1 MRKIEALFEI
11 RDRIYRNQPYS
22 LWYNLFTDDVCL
34 DLQESEDEQTVLD
47 WIDITDKLERCD
59 ILDLNRV
66 IKELRDS
73 LLNISSFLFNNR
85 RKQNERIKRTENSA
99 DIT

>member
-11 RDRIYRNQPYS
+11 RDRIYRNQSYS

-47 WIDITDKLERCD
+47 WIDITDKLERID

-73 LLNISSFLFNNR
+73 LLNI
-85 RKQNERIKRTENSA
+85 
-99 DIT
+99 

>member
-47 WIDITDKLERCD
+47 WIDITDKLERID

-73 LLNISSFLFNNR
+73 LMNI
-85 RKQNERIKRTENSA
+85 
-99 DIT
+99 

>member
-1 MRKIEALFEI
+1 MRKIEVLFEI
-11 RDRIYRNQPYS
+11 RDRIYRNQPYT

-47 WIDITDKLERCD
+47 WIDITDKLERYD

-73 LLNISSFLFNNR
+73 LLNI
-85 RKQNERIKRTENSA
+85 
-99 DIT
+99 

>member
-73 LLNISSFLFNNR
+73 FLNI
-85 RKQNERIKRTENSA
+85 
-99 DIT
+99 

>member
-11 RDRIYRNQPYS
+11 RDRIYRNQPYT
-22 LWYNLFTDDVCL
+22 LLYNLFTDDVCL
-34 DLQESEDEQTVLD
+34 DLQESEDEQTALD

-73 LLNISSFLFNNR
+73 LLNI
-85 RKQNERIKRTENSA
+85 
-99 DIT
+99 

>member
-1 MRKIEALFEI
+1 MRKIEVLFEI

-47 WIDITDKLERCD
+47 WIDITDKLERLD

-73 LLNISSFLFNNR
+73 LLNI
-85 RKQNERIKRTENSA
+85 
-99 DIT
+99 

>member
-47 WIDITDKLERCD
+47 WIDITDKLERSD

-73 LLNISSFLFNNR
+73 LLNI
-85 RKQNERIKRTENSA
+85 
-99 DIT
+99 

>member
-11 RDRIYRNQPYS
+11 RDRIYRDQSYS
-22 LWYNLFTDDVCL
+22 LWYNLVTDDVCL

-47 WIDITDKLERCD
+47 WIDITDKLERID

-73 LLNISSFLFNNR
+73 LLNI
-85 RKQNERIKRTENSA
+85 
-99 DIT
+99 

>member
-47 WIDITDKLERCD
+47 WIDITDNLERID

-73 LLNISSFLFNNR
+73 LLNI
-85 RKQNERIKRTENSA
+85 
-99 DIT
+99 

>member
-11 RDRIYRNQPYS
+11 RDRIYRNQPYN

-47 WIDITDKLERCD
+47 WIDITDKLERID

-73 LLNISSFLFNNR
+73 LLNI
-85 RKQNERIKRTENSA
+85 
-99 DIT
+99 

>member
-11 RDRIYRNQPYS
+11 RDRIYRNQSYT

-47 WIDITDKLERCD
+47 WIDITDKLERID

-73 LLNISSFLFNNR
+73 LLNI
-85 RKQNERIKRTENSA
+85 
-99 DIT
+99 

>member
-11 RDRIYRNQPYS
+11 RDRIYRNQPYT
-22 LWYNLFTDDVCL
+22 LWYNIFTDDVCL

-73 LLNISSFLFNNR
+73 FLNI
-85 RKQNERIKRTENSA
+85 
-99 DIT
+99 

>member
-47 WIDITDKLERCD
+47 WIDITDKLEQID

-73 LLNISSFLFNNR
+73 LLNI
-85 RKQNERIKRTENSA
+85 
-99 DIT
+99 

>member
-11 RDRIYRNQPYS
+11 RDRIYRKQPYS

-73 LLNISSFLFNNR
+73 LLNI
-85 RKQNERIKRTENSA
+85 
-99 DIT
+99 

>member
-11 RDRIYRNQPYS
+11 RDRIYRNQPYT

-34 DLQESEDEQTVLD
+34 DLQESEDEQTVLH
-47 WIDITDKLERCD
+47 WIDITDKLERID
-59 ILDLNRV
+59 ILDLNRA

-73 LLNISSFLFNNR
+73 LLNI
-85 RKQNERIKRTENSA
+85 
-99 DIT
+99 

>member
-34 DLQESEDEQTVLD
+34 DLQESEDEQTVLG
-47 WIDITDKLERCD
+47 WIDITGKLERID

-73 LLNISSFLFNNR
+73 LLNI
-85 RKQNERIKRTENSA
+85 
-99 DIT
+99 

>member
-47 WIDITDKLERCD
+47 WLDITDKLERID

-73 LLNISSFLFNNR
+73 LLNI
-85 RKQNERIKRTENSA
+85 
-99 DIT
+99 

>member
-34 DLQESEDEQTVLD
+34 DLQESEDEETVLD
-47 WIDITDKLERCD
+47 WIDITDKLERLD

-73 LLNISSFLFNNR
+73 LLNI
-85 RKQNERIKRTENSA
+85 
-99 DIT
+99 

>member
-22 LWYNLFTDDVCL
+22 LWYNLFTDEVCL
-34 DLQESEDEQTVLD
+34 DLQESEDEQTVLE
-47 WIDITDKLERCD
+47 WLDITDKLERCD

-73 LLNISSFLFNNR
+73 LLNI
-85 RKQNERIKRTENSA
+85 
-99 DIT
+99 

>member
-22 LWYNLFTDDVCL
+22 LWYNLFTDEVCL

-73 LLNISSFLFNNR
+73 LLNI
-85 RKQNERIKRTENSA
+85 
-99 DIT
+99 

>member
-11 RDRIYRNQPYS
+11 RDRIYRNQPYT

-47 WIDITDKLERCD
+47 WIDITDKLERID

-73 LLNISSFLFNNR
+73 LLNI
-85 RKQNERIKRTENSA
+85 
-99 DIT
+99 

>member
-34 DLQESEDEQTVLD
+34 DLQESEDEQTVVD

-73 LLNISSFLFNNR
+73 LLNI
-85 RKQNERIKRTENSA
+85 
-99 DIT
+99 

>member
-34 DLQESEDEQTVLD
+34 DLQEYEDEQTVLD
-47 WIDITDKLERCD
+47 WINITDKLERCD

-73 LLNISSFLFNNR
+73 LLNI
-85 RKQNERIKRTENSA
+85 
-99 DIT
+99 

>member
-11 RDRIYRNQPYS
+11 RDRIYRNKPYT
-22 LWYNLFTDDVCL
+22 LWYNIFTGDVCL

-47 WIDITDKLERCD
+47 WIDITDKLVRCD

-73 LLNISSFLFNNR
+73 LLNI
-85 RKQNERIKRTENSA
+85 
-99 DIT
+99 

>member
-11 RDRIYRNQPYS
+11 RDRIYRNQPYT
-22 LWYNLFTDDVCL
+22 LWYNIFTDDVCL
-34 DLQESEDEQTVLD
+34 DLQEYEDEQTVLD
-47 WIDITDKLERCD
+47 WINITDKLERCD

-73 LLNISSFLFNNR
+73 LLNI
-85 RKQNERIKRTENSA
+85 
-99 DIT
+99 

>member
-59 ILDLNRV
+59 ILDLNRA

-73 LLNISSFLFNNR
+73 FLNI
-85 RKQNERIKRTENSA
+85 
-99 DIT
+99 

>member
-22 LWYNLFTDDVCL
+22 LWYNPFTDDVCL
-34 DLQESEDEQTVLD
+34 DLQESEDEQTVLG

-73 LLNISSFLFNNR
+73 LLNI
-85 RKQNERIKRTENSA
+85 
-99 DIT
+99 

>member
-11 RDRIYRNQPYS
+11 RDRIYRNQPYT
-22 LWYNLFTDDVCL
+22 LWYNIFTDDVCL
-34 DLQESEDEQTVLD
+34 DLQEYEDEQTVLD
-47 WIDITDKLERCD
+47 WINITDKLERCD

-73 LLNISSFLFNNR
+73 LM
-85 RKQNERIKRTENSA
+85 
-99 DIT
+99 DI

>member
-1 MRKIEALFEI
+1 MRKIEVLFEI

-47 WIDITDKLERCD
+47 WIDITDKLERIN

-73 LLNISSFLFNNR
+73 LLNI
-85 RKQNERIKRTENSA
+85 
-99 DIT
+99 

>member
-34 DLQESEDEQTVLD
+34 DLQESEDEQIVLD
-47 WIDITDKLERCD
+47 WIDITDKLERLD

-73 LLNISSFLFNNR
+73 LLNI
-85 RKQNERIKRTENSA
+85 
-99 DIT
+99 

>member
-11 RDRIYRNQPYS
+11 RDRIYRGQPYS

-47 WIDITDKLERCD
+47 WIDITDKLERID

-73 LLNISSFLFNNR
+73 LLNI
-85 RKQNERIKRTENSA
+85 
-99 DIT
+99 

>member
-34 DLQESEDEQTVLD
+34 DLQESEDEQRVLH
-47 WIDITDKLERCD
+47 WIDITDKLERID

-73 LLNISSFLFNNR
+73 LLNI
-85 RKQNERIKRTENSA
+85 
-99 DIT
+99 

>member
-47 WIDITDKLERCD
+47 WIDINDKLERCD

-73 LLNISSFLFNNR
+73 LLNI
-85 RKQNERIKRTENSA
+85 
-99 DIT
+99 

>member
-1 MRKIEALFEI
+1 MRKIEALFEM

-73 LLNISSFLFNNR
+73 LLNI
-85 RKQNERIKRTENSA
+85 
-99 DIT
+99 

>member
-11 RDRIYRNQPYS
+11 RDRIYRNRPYT
-22 LWYNLFTDDVCL
+22 LWYNLYTDDVCL
-34 DLQESEDEQTVLD
+34 DLEDTENDQMALD

-73 LLNISSFLFNNR
+73 LLNI
-85 RKQNERIKRTENSA
+85 
-99 DIT
+99 

>member
-34 DLQESEDEQTVLD
+34 DLQESEDEQTVVD
-47 WIDITDKLERCD
+47 WIDITDKLERID

-73 LLNISSFLFNNR
+73 LLNI
-85 RKQNERIKRTENSA
+85 
-99 DIT
+99 

>member
-1 MRKIEALFEI
+1 MRKIEVLFEI

-34 DLQESEDEQTVLD
+34 DLQESEDEQTELD
-47 WIDITDKLERCD
+47 WIDITDKLERLD

-73 LLNISSFLFNNR
+73 LLNI
-85 RKQNERIKRTENSA
+85 
-99 DIT
+99 

>member
-34 DLQESEDEQTVLD
+34 DLQESEDEQTALD
-47 WIDITDKLERCD
+47 WIDITDKLERID

-73 LLNISSFLFNNR
+73 LLNI
-85 RKQNERIKRTENSA
+85 
-99 DIT
+99 

>member
-34 DLQESEDEQTVLD
+34 DLQESEDEETVLD
-47 WIDITDKLERCD
+47 WTDITDKLERID

-73 LLNISSFLFNNR
+73 LLNI
-85 RKQNERIKRTENSA
+85 
-99 DIT
+99 

>member
-22 LWYNLFTDDVCL
+22 LWYNLITDDLCL

-47 WIDITDKLERCD
+47 WIDITDKLERID

-73 LLNISSFLFNNR
+73 LLNI
-85 RKQNERIKRTENSA
+85 
-99 DIT
+99 